1 MALPVAAG
9 GGLFAKLGGMGG
21 LGTLL
26 GGVGMLGETLFG
38 GGDGEAP
45 EKLISYPIWSAIFD
59 EMSRQK
65 DVAGGRTAQTYGQSM
80 GAIDRALAGQMGL
93 SPAMMRMMSD
103 RFNRSLDPSFA
114 MGRDELRRSF
124 NPRLAGS
131 GAAGAS
137 MGQLLGQQAQA
148 RSSGQ
153 ADIQIQDLF
162 ARHQGR
168 MAGLQGIQGMY
179 GMSQSALM
187 NLLAQM
193 AGHARTQTAG
203 MHGRI

>member
-1 MALPVAAG
+1 M
-9 GGLFAKLGGMGG
+9 GLFAKLGGMGG

-38 GGDGEAP
+38 GGRESP
-45 EKLISYPIWSAIFD
+45 EKLVNFSAWAD
-59 EMSRQK
+59 QLNRMVTEQERL
-65 DVAGGRTAQTYGQSM
+65 GGRTTNLYGQSL
-80 GAIDRALAGQMGL
+80 GAVNQALSGQMGL
-93 SPAMMRMMSD
+93 SPEMMRMMSD
-103 RFNRSLDPSFA
+103 RYNRSLDPSFA

-179 GMSQSALM
+179 GTSQSALM
-187 NLLAQM
+187 NLLAQL
-193 AGHARTQTAG
+193 AEHTRTQTAG
-203 MHGRI
+203 FHGR